1 MNLPPSHGAEGPGTP
16 LILHHYEGSPFA
28 EKVRLMLGF
37 KGLAW
42 QSVHIPVIMP
52 KPDLVALTGGYRKTP
67 VLQIGADVYCDT
79 ALIARVLEA
88 LQPQP
93 SLFPASA
100 PLAPLLAQWA
110 DSTLFWTAIP
120 YTMQPAG
127 AAHIFKGAPPEVLK
141 AFAADRAPFTA
152 GMKRLSAAD
161 AATHL
166 NGYLAALDAQLADGR
181 PWLLG
186 AETSIADFSVA
197 HCGWYVQRGGPVAEV
212 LAPFTHFKA
221 WLGRVLALGHGQSQ
235 RISSS
240 DALQGAAAVSSH
252 ASCSV
257 QPGQGFEFNQAV
269 TVAATDY
276 GQDPVAGTLMGLSA
290 TEVVLRRTDE
300 RAGTVH
306 VHFPR
311 AGFQLKPETP

>member
-1 MNLPPSHGAEGPGTP
+1 MNTP
-16 LILHHYEGSPFA
+16 LILHHYDGSPFA
-28 EKVRLMLGF
+28 EKVRLMLGY

-79 ALIARVLEA
+79 ALIARVLETR
-88 LQPQP
+88 QPQP
-93 SLFPASA
+93 SLYPASA

-152 GMKRLSAAD
+152 GMKRLGVQE
-161 AATHL
+161 ATLHL
-166 NGYLAALDAQLADGR
+166 KAYLQALDAQLADGR

-186 AETSIADFSVA
+186 PEASIADFSVA

-212 LAPFTHFKA
+212 LLPYTHFSA
-221 WLGRVLALGHGQSQ
+221 WLGRVRAIGHGQPQ
-235 RISSS
+235 RMASS
-240 DALQGAAAVSSH
+240 DALEKAAATSSH
-252 ASCSV
+252 APCSV
-257 QPGQGFEFNQAV
+257 QPGLGLDLHQPV

-276 GQDPVAGTLMGLSA
+276 GQDPVAGTLVGLND

-311 AGFQLKPETP
+311 AGFHIQKETP

>member
-1 MNLPPSHGAEGPGTP
+1 MNAPSSP
-16 LILHHYEGSPFA
+16 LILHHYDGSPFA

-88 LQPQP
+88 QAPLP

-110 DSTLFWTAIP
+110 DSTLFWTVIP

-127 AAHIFKGAPPEVLK
+127 LAHIFKGVAPEVLK

-152 GMKRLSAAD
+152 GMKRMSVAD
-161 AATHL
+161 ATAQL
-166 NGYLAALDAQLADGR
+166 QAYLAALDAQLADGR
-181 PWLLG
+181 PFLLG
-186 AETSIADFSVA
+186 AEASIADFAVA
-197 HCGWYVQRGGPVAEV
+197 HCGWYVRRGGAVAEV
-212 LAPFTHFKA
+212 MAPFTHFSA
-221 WLGRVLALGHGQSQ
+221 WLNRLLAIGHGQPQ
-235 RISSS
+235 RLASAE
-240 DALQGAAAVSSH
+240 ALQIAASTSSH
-252 ASCSV
+252 ADCSV
-257 QPGQGFEFNQAV
+257 LPGQGFEFRQAV
-269 TVAATDY
+269 TVTPTDY
-276 GQDPVAGTLMGLSA
+276 GQDPVAGMLVGLRA
-290 TEVVLRRTDE
+290 DEVVLRRTDE
-300 RAGTVH
+300 RAGTLH

-311 AGFQLKPETP
+311 AGYQLKLETP